1 MPDAN
6 TVMRRCKNACAEL
19 NKRLKKYQQGLSA
32 LADDPA
38 MTQAKIKK
46 REVKLD
52 TAITEA
58 AKASDEMRQFLRGQY
73 LKDYAN
79 APDDDVRK
87 LMDKWEGLA
96 EKLLKEMDK
105 MRHISNLLPMADAF
119 FE

>member
-1 MPDAN
+1 MPDN
-6 TVMRRCKNACAEL
+6 KTVMMRCKNACGEL

-32 LADDPA
+32 LADDPE

-46 REVKLD
+46 REVKLES
-52 TAITEA
+52 AISEA
-58 AKASDEMRQFLRGQY
+58 AKASDDMRQFLRGQY

-79 APDDDVRK
+79 APDDNVRK
-87 LMDKWEGLA
+87 MMDKWESLA